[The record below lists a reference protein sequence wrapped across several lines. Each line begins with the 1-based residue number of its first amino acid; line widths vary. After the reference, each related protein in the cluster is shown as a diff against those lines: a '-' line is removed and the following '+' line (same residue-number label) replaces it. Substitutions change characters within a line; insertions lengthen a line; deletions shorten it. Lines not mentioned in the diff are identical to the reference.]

1 MWLGGI
7 EVTISA
13 LEKAGILVE
22 ALPYIKKFSGKT
34 VVIKYGGNA
43 MLDENLK
50 RAVLTDITLMKF
62 VGINPVVV
70 HGGGP
75 EINAM
80 LKRVGKN
87 SNFVQGLRV
96 TDAETMEI
104 TEMVLAGKLNKEIVT
119 MLSGFGAK
127 AVGISGKDAQ
137 LLTAAKK
144 PMTVTDAEGR
154 EQEVDLGFVG
164 EVTDVNPD
172 IIETLVAKSYIP
184 VIAPVAAGEDGESY
198 NINADYVAGHIA
210 GALKADKLVLLTD
223 VEGIFADYQDK
234 SSLLSTVK
242 AGEVDTLINS
252 GIISGGMIPKIECCV
267 HAIEAGVSQVHIID
281 GRVPHS
287 ILLEIFTDQGIG
299 TMVTP

>member
-1 MWLGGI
+1 
-7 EVTISA
+7 VTLSA
-13 LEKAGILVE
+13 LDKAGILVE

-43 MLDENLK
+43 MLDEKLK
-50 RAVLTDITLMKF
+50 RAVLTDIVLMKF

-80 LKRVGKN
+80 LKKVGK
-87 SNFVQGLRV
+87 SSEFVQGLRV

-104 TEMVLAGKLNKEIVT
+104 TEMVLSGKLNKEIVT
-119 MLSGFGAK
+119 LLAGLGAK

-137 LLTAAKK
+137 LITAVKK
-144 PMTVTDAEGR
+144 PMRLTDSEGR

-164 EVTDVNPD
+164 EVSKVNPE
-172 IIETLVAKSYIP
+172 IIETLVGKNYIP
-184 VIAPVAAGEDGESY
+184 VIAPVGAGESGESY
-198 NINADYVAGHIA
+198 NINADYVAGHVA

-234 SSLLSTVK
+234 NTLLSTVK
-242 AGEVDTLINS
+242 AGDVPGLIGCGS
-252 GIISGGMIPKIECCV
+252 ISGGMIPKIECCV
-267 HAIEAGVSQVHIID
+267 QAIEAGVGQVHIID
-281 GRVPHS
+281 GRKPHS
-287 ILLEIFTDQGIG
+287 ILLEIFTDKGIG